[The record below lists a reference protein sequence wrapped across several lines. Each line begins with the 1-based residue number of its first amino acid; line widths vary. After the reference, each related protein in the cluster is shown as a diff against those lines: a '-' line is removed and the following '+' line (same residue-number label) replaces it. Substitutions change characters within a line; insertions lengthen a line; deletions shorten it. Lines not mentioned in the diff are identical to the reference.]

1 MKNLFGVDI
10 TENEE
15 NLYQDGEI
23 FITKRIPSDLEL
35 RFDRASE
42 QDTGFEKSATF
53 PLWLTIIKYILI
65 IGAVSFALGIFKGNV
80 SFAEGY
86 KNAPWVYW
94 ITPLLWIAVIALIVF
109 EMLKAKKIYSS
120 EDFSG
125 HIENIISI
133 IQEAEQYLEIPENS
147 SEIDVLFF
155 RYMKKDGEIK
165 RKDFPLFSHINLSH
179 KAYVKNDNLCLSNL
193 RYVMEIPLQSVKSIH
208 MEKKK
213 AHFPN
218 WNKSEPF
225 NSKEYRQFKVTCN
238 NQGTY
243 FAKYYSV
250 QIQDIKGDFEFYVPN
265 YDIDK
270 ICSLTGLNTEEK

>member
-15 NLYQDGEI
+15 NFYQDGDL
-23 FITKRIPSDLEL
+23 FITKRITPDLEI

-42 QDTGFEKSATF
+42 QDTDFQKSAVF
-53 PLWLTIIKYILI
+53 PLWLTIIKYIFI
-65 IGAVSFALGIFKGNV
+65 IGAVSFTLGIFQGDIN
-80 SFAEGY
+80 FAEGY

-94 ITPLLWIAVIALIVF
+94 ITPVLWIVSIVLIVF
-109 EMLKAKKIYSS
+109 ERSKAKKIYSS
-120 EDFSG
+120 QDFSE
-125 HIENIISI
+125 HVENFISI
-133 IQEAEQYLEIPENS
+133 IQEAEQYLEIPENAF
-147 SEIDVLFF
+147 EIDALLF
-155 RYMKKDGEIK
+155 RYIKKDGEIK
-165 RKDFPLFSHINLSH
+165 RKDFQFFSHINFSH
-179 KAYVKNDNLCLSNL
+179 KAYVKDDNLCLSNL

-213 AHFPN
+213 ASFPN
-218 WNKSEPF
+218 WNKSQPF
-225 NSKEYRQFKVTCN
+225 NSNEYKQFKVTFN

-250 QIQDIKGDFEFYVPN
+250 QIQDIKGEFEFYVPN

-270 ICSLTGLNTEEK
+270 ICSLTGINIDV